1 MGDSPIQP
9 DESRHGSEPP
19 ETGDARKDSQEGA
32 LNGPQGLSE
41 NDRWEML
48 HDLLVGPEEARIQ
61 ELEQVPRAPRAK
73 DVGDVLAEAT
83 RRSAQEGPEL
93 AEALAPTIEQGLMSS
108 ARKNPDDLA
117 EAIYP
122 VLGPAI
128 RRSIQA
134 TLSAA
139 VETLNVT
146 LENSFSPKGLRW
158 RMQAWRTGRPFA
170 EVVLLHSLA
179 YRVEQVF
186 WIHKETSVLL
196 SDVSGVED
204 SLRDPELISGML
216 AAIQDFVQ
224 DSFAGADEGALEQI
238 EVSGFRVLMA
248 QGPKAVLAVLV
259 RGIPPESLSQNMHE
273 TLESL
278 HRSFADELQEFDGD
292 VGRFERAIPDLQG
305 LLGQGAKVSEPGG
318 TKKGQWL
325 IAAVAL
331 VAVLLFAVDWIQDRN
346 MNSKRSAALMA
357 LQEAPG
363 YSVQGQVGDG
373 DHQTWTGFRD
383 PLAEPWSEVCA
394 HSTEE
399 LDVDIQWTPF
409 VSLEPEMV
417 QRRAEYML
425 QPPFG
430 VTLTTEHGSLTL
442 EGEASSGWVHRALA
456 RASAVPGIGRVDASG
471 LVDIDRRAIE
481 THARSLDGLTLPFGA
496 GAGRLDRGQPVVQ
509 ARLSALKTL
518 DERVQEYGGGLLRLH
533 LRATLGRMDDF
544 ERGLSDRRLV
554 EVQKALGRLGLGA
567 TVVEVLP
574 APESDDSR
582 SPLSGVRIEIDTLLP
597 KP

>member
-1 MGDSPIQP
+1 MADTPDQQDDPAPGSGPFDSFQGMAP
-9 DESRHGSEPP
+9 ESESVTRNVSE
-19 ETGDARKDSQEGA
+19 
-32 LNGPQGLSE
+32 LSE
-41 NDRWEML
+41 TDRWVML
-48 HDLLVGPEEARIQ
+48 HDIIVGSEEARIQ
-61 ELEQVPRAPRAK
+61 QLEEVPRAPRAK
-73 DVGDVLAEAT
+73 DVGEVLAEAT
-83 RRSAQEGPEL
+83 KRSAQEGPEL

-139 VETLNVT
+139 VQTLNVT
-146 LENSFSPKGLRW
+146 LVNSFSPKGLRW
-158 RMQAWRTGRPFA
+158 RLQAWRTGRPFA

-186 WIHKETSVLL
+186 WIHKESSVLL

-204 SLRDPELISGML
+204 SLRDPELVSGML

-224 DSFAGADEGALEQI
+224 DSFEGADEGALEQI

-259 RGIPPESLSQNMHE
+259 RGIPPEELTKDMHS

-292 VGRFERAIPDLQG
+292 VAPFERAVPDLQG
-305 LLGQGAKVSEPGG
+305 LLGQGAKEAKSSS
-318 TKKGQWL
+318 KKGQWL
-325 IAAVAL
+325 IGAAAL
-331 VAVLLFAVDWIQDRN
+331 IAVLFFVVDWVQDR
-346 MNSKRSAALMA
+346 SLRAKRGDALMA
-357 LQEAPG
+357 LHEEPG
-363 YSVQGQVGDG
+363 YSVQGAGSDG
-373 DHQTWTGFRD
+373 DYEPWIGFRD
-383 PLAEPWSEVCA
+383 PLAKPWTEVCE
-394 HSTEE
+394 HSPEE
-399 LDVDIQWTPF
+399 LDVSIRWTPF

-425 QPPFG
+425 QVPFG
-430 VTLTTEHGSLTL
+430 VTLETGHGNLVL
-442 EGEASSGWVHRALA
+442 AGEASGEWVQGALA
-456 RASAVPGIGRVDASG
+456 RAPGVPGINHVDASG
-471 LVDIDRRAIE
+471 LIDIDRRAIE
-481 THARSLDGLTLPFGA
+481 THVRSLDGLTLPFGK
-496 GAGRLDRGQPVVQ
+496 GSGRLDRGQPVVQ
-509 ARLSALKTL
+509 ARLTALKSL
-518 DERVQEYGGGLLRLH
+518 DTRVQEYGGGLLRLH
-533 LRATLGRMDDF
+533 LRATLGRKDTY
-544 ERGLSDRRLV
+544 EGGLSERRLV

-574 APESDDSR
+574 APGADDSR
-582 SPLSGVRIEIDTLLP
+582 SPLSGVRIGVSTLLP